1 MHISIFRTRSKQGSL
16 AGLNGVITETKPRS
30 QGSLV
35 LAVVLSLP
43 FLLEM
48 QKPFF
53 FLFFPYFCPE
63 SPGQN
68 LLCLSGLWLQS
79 TSSPPAP
86 LHPPRVSR
94 RGRGQP
100 RRVKAQK
107 LAAAL
112 SSAYGPDDTNAS
124 SYSDA
129 SSPRQGQGEGESN
142 SDP

>member
-16 AGLNGVITETKPRS
+16 VSLNGVITETKPCS

-35 LAVVLSLP
+35 LAVKLSLL

-48 QKPFF
+48 QKPFSF
-53 FLFFPYFCPE
+53 FFFFPYFCPE
-63 SPGQN
+63 SLGQN
-68 LLCLSGLWLQS
+68 LLCLSGPWLQS
-79 TSSPPAP
+79 TPSPPVP
-86 LHPPRVSR
+86 LHPQRASR
-94 RGRGQP
+94 RGHSQP

-112 SSAYGPDDTNAS
+112 SSAYGLDGTNAS

-129 SSPRQGQGEGESN
+129 SSPPRG
-142 SDP
+142 